1 MTFCLY
7 GSEDALNDD
16 LEQILKDH
24 SLEVVVP
31 KVEVEKK
38 AGKAKNRKKEEEVI
52 KGIEK
57 IEIGKEE
64 K

>member
-1 MTFCLY
+1 M
-7 GSEDALNDD
+7 NDD